1 MGAVTGAA
9 RGAAAGAAAAGAAA
23 TGAGGGKLDGA
34 NTTGG
39 PASGRARVMPVS
51 RLLRISASCQ
61 KASMTARGGRGAV
74 QLEAPG
80 LPSLGRHGCSWNTD
94 HASMMTDTA
103 WCEAVQ
109 PLGLVPML
117 WCHQCSNM

>member
-1 MGAVTGAA
+1 MGAVRGAA

-39 PASGRARVMPVS
+39 PASGRAGVMPVS

-61 KASMTARGGRGAV
+61 KASMTARGGRRGSAIND
-74 QLEAPG
+74 A
-80 LPSLGRHGCSWNTD
+80 RHSINDVRRGSAIND
-94 HASMMTDTA
+94 R
-103 WCEAVQ
+103 
-109 PLGLVPML
+109 
-117 WCHQCSNM
+117 

>member
-39 PASGRARVMPVS
+39 PASGRAGVMPVS

-61 KASMTARGGRGAV
+61 KASMTARGGRGQCNWRLLGCPPWAEMDAV
-74 QLEAPG
+74 GTQI
-80 LPSLGRHGCSWNTD
+80 
-94 HASMMTDTA
+94 M
-103 WCEAVQ
+103 
-109 PLGLVPML
+109 
-117 WCHQCSNM
+117 HQ

>member
-39 PASGRARVMPVS
+39 PASGRAGVMPVS

-61 KASMTARGGRGAV
+61 KASMTARGGRQGSATGGSWAA
-74 QLEAPG
+74 L
-80 LPSLGRHGCSWNTD
+80 LGQKW
-94 HASMMTDTA
+94 
-103 WCEAVQ
+103 
-109 PLGLVPML
+109 L
-117 WCHQCSNM
+117 